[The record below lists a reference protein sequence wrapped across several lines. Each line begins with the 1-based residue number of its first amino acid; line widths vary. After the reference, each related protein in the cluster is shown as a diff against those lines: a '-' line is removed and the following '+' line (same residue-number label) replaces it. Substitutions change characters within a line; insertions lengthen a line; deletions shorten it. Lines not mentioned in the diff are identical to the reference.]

1 MPIVKWDGK
10 LAVGHPTIDS
20 QHQTLFDRVNALYDA
35 MMAGKGREELGQTLA
50 FLREYTVEHFSTE
63 EGLMQKSA
71 YPAYPAHKAIH
82 DDLAA
87 KVVALEAKHAE
98 GSKVLGMEVMN
109 FLKDWLSHHI
119 SVEDKKLA
127 SHLNQAGL

>member
-10 LAVGHPTIDS
+10 FAVGHETIDS

-35 MMAGKGREELGQTLA
+35 MMAGKGRDELGRTLA
-50 FLREYTVEHFSTE
+50 FLREYTVEHFQTE

-71 YPAYPAHKAIH
+71 YPGYADHKAIH
-82 DDLAA
+82 DDLAS
-87 KVVALEAKHAE
+87 KVVDLETKHAQ

-109 FLKDWLSHHI
+109 FLKDWLAHHI
-119 SVEDKKLA
+119 SVEDKRLA
-127 SHLNQAGL
+127 GHLNQSGL